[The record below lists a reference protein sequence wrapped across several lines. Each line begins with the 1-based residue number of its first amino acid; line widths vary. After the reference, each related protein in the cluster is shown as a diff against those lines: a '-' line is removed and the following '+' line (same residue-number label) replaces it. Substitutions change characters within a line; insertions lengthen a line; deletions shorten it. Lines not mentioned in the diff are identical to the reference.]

1 MENTVKKVTKKDYF
15 AGLKAIVEKSDAANK
30 AELVAFIDREV
41 ELLTKRNSARVG
53 KPTKKQLENE
63 QHIETVYNTLVN
75 LGVASTIADIQAADD
90 DLAEFSGQKVS
101 ALLKKLVD
109 AERVVKTY
117 EKKKAYYLAV
127 IEG

>member
-30 AELVAFIDREV
+30 DELVAFIDREV

-75 LGVASTIADIQAADD
+75 LGVASTIADIQEADD
-90 DLAEFSGQKVS
+90 DLAEFSGQKIS

-127 IEG
+127 VKE

>member
-75 LGVASTIADIQAADD
+75 LGVASTIADIQEAND
-90 DLAEFSGQKVS
+90 DLAEFSGQKIS

-109 AERVVKTY
+109 AEKVVKTY
-117 EKKKAYYLAV
+117 QKKKAYYLAV
-127 IEG
+127 VKE

>member
-30 AELVAFIDREV
+30 DELVAFIDREV

-90 DLAEFSGQKVS
+90 DLAEFSGQKIS

-127 IEG
+127 VKE

>member
-1 MENTVKKVTKKDYF
+1 MENTVKKVTKRDYF
-15 AGLKAIVEKSDAANK
+15 AGVRAIVEASTAANK
-30 AELVAFIDREV
+30 DELVAFIDKEV
-41 ELLTKRNSARVG
+41 ELLNRRNASRAD
-53 KPTKKQLENE
+53 KPTKKQAENAE
-63 QHIETVYNTLVN
+63 LVEKLYDVLAG

-90 DLAEFSGQKVS
+90 ELAEFSGQKVS

-109 AERVVKTY
+109 AGRVVKSY

>member
-1 MENTVKKVTKKDYF
+1 MENMVKKVTKKDYF
-15 AGLKAIVEKSDAANK
+15 AGLKAIVERSDAANK
-30 AELVAFIDREV
+30 DELVAFIDREV

-75 LGVASTIADIQAADD
+75 LGVASTITDIQEAND
-90 DLAEFSGQKVS
+90 DLAEFSGQKIS

-109 AERVVKTY
+109 AEKVVKTY
-117 EKKKAYYLAV
+117 QKKKAYYLAV
-127 IEG
+127 VKE

>member
-15 AGLKAIVEKSDAANK
+15 AGLKVIVEKSDAANK

-75 LGVASTIADIQAADD
+75 LGVASTIADIQEADD
-90 DLAEFSGQKVS
+90 DLAEFSGQKIS

-127 IEG
+127 VKE

>member
-1 MENTVKKVTKKDYF
+1 MENMVKKVTKKDYF
-15 AGLKAIVEKSDAANK
+15 AGLKAIVERSDAANK
-30 AELVAFIDREV
+30 DELVAFIDREV

-75 LGVASTIADIQAADD
+75 LGVASTIADIQEADE

-127 IEG
+127 VKE

>member
-30 AELVAFIDREV
+30 DELVAFIDREV

-75 LGVASTIADIQAADD
+75 LGVASTITDIQEAND
-90 DLAEFSGQKVS
+90 DLAEFSGQKIS

-109 AERVVKTY
+109 AEKVVKTY
-117 EKKKAYYLAV
+117 QKKKAYYLAV
-127 IEG
+127 VKE

>member
-15 AGLKAIVEKSDAANK
+15 AGLKAIVEKSEVANRD
-30 AELVAFIDREV
+30 ELVAFIDREV
-41 ELLTKRNSARVG
+41 ELLTKRNSARAG

-63 QHIETVYNTLVN
+63 EYVETIYNTLVN

-109 AERVVKTY
+109 VERVVKTY

-127 IEG
+127 VED

>member
-75 LGVASTIADIQAADD
+75 LGVASTIADIQEADD
-90 DLAEFSGQKVS
+90 DLAEFSGQKIS

-109 AERVVKTY
+109 AEKVVKTY
-117 EKKKAYYLAV
+117 QKKKAYYLAV
-127 IEG
+127 VKE